1 MRKIVFQLH
10 LTVAVAAGAFIVILG
25 VTGSIM
31 AFEPEIDHLLH
42 RTIAYVKPQERPL
55 TLAEIDGAVGK
66 VFPNHPIVGY
76 VLSNQP
82 NISYQVM
89 MEPQRVYVDQYSG
102 KVLGSVSEGMNVLLL
117 VHELHTRLALLG
129 KNRKFGATTVKWSAV
144 ASLFLLITGTYLWW
158 PAKQLRIRR
167 PGGTRQFWF
176 DVHNAFGIA
185 SLAFD
190 LVLVLTGLTIAFESQ
205 TTPLLYNMTRS
216 QPPPW
221 SRLQTTQMH
230 GQMPI
235 TPDQALA
242 IARAAVPGA
251 VPILFY
257 VPRGNQAF
265 QILSRYPED
274 HSPFGKTRIAI
285 DPHGGAVL
293 MLVDSRRA
301 PAGYRLVNLN
311 RALHTGDIFGAP
323 SKMVMSLASLMM
335 AFQLVTGVVMW
346 AKRRSAVH
354 LHR

>member
-10 LTVAVAAGAFIVILG
+10 LTAAVAAGAFIVILG

-42 RTIAYVKPQERPL
+42 RTIAYVKPQGRPL
-55 TLAEIDGAVGK
+55 SLAEIDGAVGK

-82 NISYQVM
+82 TISYQVM

-117 VHELHTRLALLG
+117 VHELHTRLALPD
-129 KNRKFGATTVKWSAV
+129 KNRKFGDTTVKWSAV

-167 PGGTRQFWF
+167 PAGARQFWF

-185 SLAFD
+185 SLVFD
-190 LVLVLTGLTIAFESQ
+190 LILVLTGLTIAFESQ

-265 QILSRYPED
+265 QIFSRYPED
-274 HSPFGKTRIAI
+274 HSPFGRTRIAI

-335 AFQLVTGVVMW
+335 VFQLVTGMVMW